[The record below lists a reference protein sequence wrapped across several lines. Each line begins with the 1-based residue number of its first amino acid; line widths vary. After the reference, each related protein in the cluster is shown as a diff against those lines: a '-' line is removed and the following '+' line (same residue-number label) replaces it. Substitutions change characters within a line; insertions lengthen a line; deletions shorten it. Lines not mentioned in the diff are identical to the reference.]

1 VSAEAANSGEGGGVR
16 SFRAVTIG
24 GGDVAPVT
32 VGDGSLALIG
42 GPCVIEGESLALRV
56 AERLKRETAALG
68 IGLIYKSSYAKEN
81 RGTERN
87 YRGPG
92 MNEGLAILEK
102 VRREIGVPVLSDV
115 HAETEIPAAA
125 AVLDVIQIPAYLC
138 QQTGLV
144 LAAAATGRAVNVKKG
159 QFLAPESM
167 AGVVSKVESTGNRRL
182 LLTERGSCFGYNR
195 LVCDYRALPI
205 MRALGYPVVFDAT
218 HIIRLYG
225 IPSSDPRGGEPEYA
239 PMLARAAVAAGTDA
253 VFIETHP
260 EPSRALCDAA
270 SMLAL
275 DTMPRLLGE
284 LAAIHDAV
292 RGMTGAT
299 RFHGPAISG

>member
-1 VSAEAANSGEGGGVR
+1 VNARTV
-16 SFRAVTIG
+16 RAVRVG
-24 GGDVAPVT
+24 EPGVEPVT
-32 VGDGSLALIG
+32 VGGGSLVLIG
-42 GPCVIEGESLALRV
+42 GPCVIEGEALALRT
-56 AERLKRETAALG
+56 ADRLTRETAALG
-68 IGLIYKSSYAKEN
+68 IGFIYKSSYAKEN

-87 YRGPG
+87 FRGLG
-92 MNEGLAILEK
+92 AAEGLEILAK
-102 VRREIGVPVLSDV
+102 VRREVGVPVLSDV

-125 AVLDVIQIPAYLC
+125 EVLDVLQIPAYLC

-144 LAAAATGRAVNVKKG
+144 IAAAATGRALNVKKG
-159 QFLAPESM
+159 QFLAPENM
-167 AGVVSKVESTGNRRL
+167 AGVVSKVESAGNHRL

-195 LVCDYRALPI
+195 LVCDYRSLPI

-275 DTMPRLLGE
+275 ETMPRLLAQ
-284 LAAIHDAV
+284 LAAIHATV
-292 RGMTGAT
+292 RGLGIATGEGG
-299 RFHGPAISG
+299 HPAA